1 MLRIAG
7 AAVVCV
13 LCWAVCVAADA
24 RNLIDVVSS
33 HPELTRFVH
42 LLQRTRMLPTLN
54 RMQELSG
61 PEGGMTIFAPNNAAF
76 ERAMQANTNV
86 SQFWRDAFAER
97 PPDNV
102 HAALRQQLWYHFLNY
117 TLDAQQDGL
126 VYHETLHFPSRK
138 RLQEPTRPGPV
149 PQPPSEPPHP
159 GAEDEGGLLGGY
171 GQLLRVLHKSRE
183 MRVGVDE
190 QGQNGCKVVAED
202 RSSAHG
208 VVYVL
213 DDILSLPPTLLAFL
227 QTDPAVISVFS
238 LLPNSTLHTL
248 SITAHLTMFL
258 PTPEALKSLSA
269 LEQQYIWGP
278 WPEADQDRLQ
288 LFAWHTSS
296 IGLGHGKIGYAQR
309 LRDAKNA
316 TMSTVLGGEFQVRAS
331 DRGPIEVGGA
341 RVVRENL
348 LTANG
353 VVHLVDDLH
362 LPYGDLGLTLE
373 KYLLVLGAVR
383 FVRLFHEA
391 GLAHYLNRPPHGMP
405 HDEAPQEAMTII
417 APSDDAI
424 DRWLDGLHGEP
435 ALVVQGR
442 EPGELETLGKID
454 MSQVR
459 KVLLYHLLRGTV
471 LANATD
477 VGDLLVSELHS
488 PRLGG
493 AAQRVPVTKPDRR
506 NKTTWALGGLVMRT
520 DPVVTANATIYL
532 ADGVLAPP
540 GDVVQAVQA
549 ASQDAGLFANVTFAA
564 GYEEQLRT
572 APSTTYLVPTDTA
585 FHDLGLV
592 VKFWLSA
599 SPQARDD
606 LTTLLDYH
614 ALRGI
619 HYATTF
625 ATEWTS
631 YKTGAD
637 ETVQVRARDDII
649 EVRAPHD
656 ASVAQVTQADLLTD
670 TGTVHL
676 VDRVHIPPTLS
687 ITPEKLMHAANA
699 SRMVHLVRRAG
710 FDWVL
715 KGHPLPNQTHPRET
729 CGERAVLLVPTDTA
743 MEQLDGTDYEDDD
756 DALRAL
762 IAQHILLINTCKTR
776 RASRESHSSLRLPLP
791 LKNEGVHASWLDRV
805 QTGKTYGALAFRR
818 VAKPR
823 YDDLGYVIGI
833 KGARGFSGKR
843 HAARVLEFG
852 TTHGARGEAM
862 WTAGILTLDA
872 VLEPYYPMWFF
883 RWGYAL
889 LVCMLGVITVGAGGF
904 YVYLRVRLRG
914 YRRIPDALEGEEE

>member
-7 AAVVCV
+7 AAVLCV
-13 LCWAVCVAADA
+13 LCCVVGVAADA

-42 LLQRTRMLPTLN
+42 LLQRTRLLPTLN

-76 ERAMQANTNV
+76 ERAMQGSTNV

-102 HAALRQQLWYHFLNY
+102 HAALRQQLWYHILNY

-171 GQLLRVLHKSRE
+171 GQLLRVFRKSRE

-190 QGQNGCKVVAED
+190 QGSKGSKAVAED

-213 DDILSLPPTLLAFL
+213 DDVLPLPPTLLAFL
-227 QTDPAVISVFS
+227 QSDPAVNSVFA

-248 SITAHLTMFL
+248 SVTAHLTMFL
-258 PTPEALKSLSA
+258 PTPEALQSLSA
-269 LEQQYIWGP
+269 LEQQYIRGP
-278 WPEADQDRLQ
+278 WPEANQDRLQ
-288 LFAWHTSS
+288 LFAWHTTS

-309 LRDAKNA
+309 LREAKNA
-316 TMSTVLGGEFQVRAS
+316 TVTTVLGGEFHVRAL
-331 DRGPIEVGGA
+331 DHGAIEAGGA

-348 LTANG
+348 LTENG

-405 HDEAPQEAMTII
+405 HDDAPQEAMTIV
-417 APSDDAI
+417 APSDDAL
-424 DRWLDGLHGEP
+424 DRWLDGLRSEP
-435 ALVVQGR
+435 ALVIQEHDPSELGML
-442 EPGELETLGKID
+442 GEID
-454 MSQVR
+454 MPRVR
-459 KVLLYHLLRGTV
+459 EVLLYHLLRGTI
-471 LANATD
+471 LANATA

-493 AAQRVPVTKPDRR
+493 AAQRVPVTPTDRR
-506 NKTTWALGGLVMRT
+506 NKTQWTLGGIAVRT
-520 DPVVTANATIYL
+520 DPVVASNATIYL
-532 ADGVLAPP
+532 ADDVLVPP
-540 GDVVQAVQA
+540 GGVVQAVQA
-549 ASQDAGLFANVTFAA
+549 ASQDAGLYANATVAT

-585 FHDLGLV
+585 FQDLGLV
-592 VKFWLSA
+592 TKFWLSA
-599 SPQARDD
+599 TPQARDD
-606 LTTLLDYH
+606 LSTLLDYH
-614 ALRGI
+614 TLRGI
-619 HYATTF
+619 HYAATF
-625 ATEWTS
+625 EREWTS
-631 YKTGAD
+631 YKTGTH
-637 ETVQVRARDDII
+637 EMVQVRARDGTI
-649 EVRAPHD
+649 EVRMPHD
-656 ASVAQVTQADLLTD
+656 ASVAQVTHADVLTD
-670 TGTVHL
+670 TGAVHL
-676 VDRVHIPPTLS
+676 VDRVHIPLGLS
-687 ITPEKLMHAANA
+687 VTPEKLMHAANA
-699 SRMVHLVRRAG
+699 SRMVRLVRRVG

-715 KGHPLPNQTHPRET
+715 DGHPLPNQTHPRAA
-729 CGERAVLLVPTDTA
+729 CGERAVLLVPTDAA
-743 MEQLDGTDYEDDD
+743 MEQLNDTDYEEDDE
-756 DALRAL
+756 ALRAL
-762 IAQHILLINTCKTR
+762 IAQHILLINTCKTG
-776 RASRESHSSLRLPLP
+776 RASRETHSSLRLPLP
-791 LKNEGVHASWLDRV
+791 LKNEAVHASWLDRV

-852 TTHGARGEAM
+852 ATHGTRGEAM
-862 WTAGILTLDA
+862 WTAGILTLDG
-872 VLEPYYPMWFF
+872 VLEPYYPVWFF

-889 LVCMLGVITVGAGGF
+889 LVCILGVITVGVGGV

-914 YRRIPDALEGEEE
+914 YRRVPDALEGEEE